1 MDESNRAAE
10 RMRQR
15 LEALGNRVRSVQ
27 TSLNAVRQTT
37 EQATAAV
44 KQAAKAARTV
54 ATLLSFDEINRLQE
68 AAAVAS
74 GSKKSSGGKSE
85 NGKTKTGLTSEGT
98 AVQLSLPKAAK
109 GSDLQFWPQ
118 LSVGFEKA
126 QQDSLTGGKTLIE
139 RLQQGISS
147 ALGDPAQWV
156 NLHLWDP
163 IQKGWLTL
171 GLLAV
176 AVGVE
181 LKNTAGELWQ
191 RFLEHWN
198 GGARMVEIW
207 NGLKHSAAVLWQ
219 SFLLNWGS
227 RSVSIWNSLQSS
239 AAVLWQQFSTGWGS
253 RWVRIGNSLTNAAS
267 TLWQQFS
274 AGWGNRTVTVIN
286 TLKNSAASLW
296 EQFRSGWSGKSLG
309 LSVYYNSNVSG
320 IKRAVYR
327 ALGLAGWP
335 SISFAARGG
344 VFRSA
349 TLTMLGEAGTE
360 AVVPLE
366 NNTGW
371 MDIMAQKLGER
382 MGGTGS
388 VVVPVYI
395 GGEKLAEAVVDAIN
409 DTTRRSGVSPLYI

>member
-1 MDESNRAAE
+1 MEESNRAAE

-54 ATLLSFDEINRLQE
+54 ATLLSFDEINRLQV

-126 QQDSLTGGKTLIE
+126 QQDSLTGGKTLVE

-309 LSVYYNSNVSG
+309 LSVHYNSNVSG

>member
-1 MDESNRAAE
+1 MEENHRAVE

-15 LEALGNRVRSVQ
+15 LEALGNRVRSAQV
-27 TSLNAVRQTT
+27 SLNAVRQTT

-44 KQAAKAARTV
+44 KQAAKATRAV

-68 AAAVAS
+68 ATAAAS
-74 GSKKSSGGKSE
+74 GSKKSSS
-85 NGKTKTGLTSEGT
+85 GKTGTNKEKTGLTSEGA

-126 QQDSLTGGKTLIE
+126 QQDSLSGGKTLVE

-181 LKNTAGELWQ
+181 LRNTAGELWQ

-207 NGLKHSAAVLWQ
+207 NGLKNSAAGLWQ

-227 RSVSIWNSLQSS
+227 RWVSIGNTLTNGAS
-239 AAVLWQQFSTGWGS
+239 ALWQGFRTGWGS
-253 RWVRIGNSLTNAAS
+253 RWVSIGNTLTNGAS
-267 TLWQQFS
+267 ALWQGFR
-274 AGWGNRTVTVIN
+274 AGWGNPGVTVIN

-296 EQFRSGWSGKSLG
+296 EQFRSGWSGRSLG
-309 LSVYYNSNVSG
+309 LSVHYNSNVSG
-320 IKRAVYR
+320 VKRAVYR

-371 MDIMAQKLGER
+371 MDVMAQKLGER
-382 MGGTGS
+382 MGSTGS

-409 DTTRRSGVSPLYI
+409 DATRRSGISPLYI

>member
-1 MDESNRAAE
+1 MEESSQAVE

-15 LEALGNRVRSVQ
+15 LDALGDRVRSAQ
-27 TSLNAVRQTT
+27 TSLNAVRRTT

-44 KQAAKAARTV
+44 KQAAKAARAV

-68 AAAVAS
+68 ASAAAS
-74 GSKKSSGGKSE
+74 GSKKGGSGKAGTD
-85 NGKTKTGLTSEGT
+85 KTKTALTSEGA
-98 AVQLSLPKAAK
+98 AVQLSLPKAVK

-126 QQDSLTGGKTLIE
+126 QQDSLSGGKTLVE
-139 RLQQGISS
+139 RLQQGISN

-171 GLLAV
+171 GLLVV

-181 LKNTAGELWQ
+181 LRNTAGELWQ

-198 GGARMVEIW
+198 AGARMVEIW
-207 NGLKHSAAVLWQ
+207 NGLKNSAAGLWQ

-227 RSVSIWNSLQSS
+227 RGVSIWNGLQNS
-239 AAVLWQQFSTGWGS
+239 AAALWQGFSAGWGS
-253 RWVRIGNSLTNAAS
+253 RWVRIGNSLINAAS
-267 TLWQQFS
+267 TLWQQFN
-274 AGWGNRTVTVIN
+274 AGWGNRCVTIAN
-286 TLKNSAASLW
+286 TLRNSAASLW
-296 EQFRSGWSGKSLG
+296 EQFRAGWSGRSLG
-309 LSVYYNSNVSG
+309 LSVHYNSNVSG
-320 IKRAVYR
+320 VKRAVYR

-344 VFRSA
+344 VFRNA

-409 DTTRRSGVSPLYI
+409 DATRRSGVSPLYI